1 MEVPALNLKAIIF
14 VHWLLTMFACIYP
27 AWLPNA
33 YYLSNLSV
41 LAMGIWAL
49 AQRDSADAIFMFM
62 VGLAVT
68 IVLDILLLA
77 LFYAI
82 AEQGAEKLL
91 QQRDLFR
98 FSGGMA
104 ILNLILKPLS
114 CFFVYHMYL
123 ERGGECNINLGFLTV
138 SRDRSTY
145 QTIDHPDTPAEQDK
159 LPSRY

>member
-14 VHWLLTMFACIYP
+14 VHWLLTVFACIFP
-27 AWLPNA
+27 GWLPNA
-33 YYLSNLSV
+33 YYLSNFSV

-49 AQRDSADAIFMFM
+49 AQRDSVDAIFMFM
-62 VGLAVT
+62 VGLVTT

-82 AEQGAEKLL
+82 AEDTVEKTS
-91 QQRDLFR
+91 QRDLFR

-104 ILNLILKPLS
+104 ILSLILKPLS
-114 CFFVYHMYL
+114 CFFVYHMYV
-123 ERGGECNINLGFLTV
+123 ERGGECNISLGFLTV

-145 QTIDHPDTPAEQDK
+145 QTIDHTDTPTEQDK